1 MAWRRAILMSVF
13 LPSVRQQ
20 VSSPATSSARG
31 APAISV
37 RATVLRLGFR
47 GVEVPSPQ
55 VEFFTEGV
63 DPPSMIAG
71 AETLLICHTAIVAG
85 PIDGNQ

>member
-1 MAWRRAILMSVF
+1 MAWRRAILSFVF
-13 LPSVRQQ
+13 LPSVCQQ
-20 VSSPATSSARG
+20 VGSPATGSARR
-31 APAISV
+31 APAITV
-37 RATVLRLGFR
+37 AATVLRFGFR

-55 VEFFTEGV
+55 VEFFTERV